1 MIDLMELMR
10 NRAEFFH
17 NPDYVR
23 AGFPG
28 HLIEP
33 LAAELIAVADEIE
46 RLTLRLKR
54 CGIQYDKYAAR
65 IEKLEG
71 AISGGI
77 PSEMIAAL
85 EEDKDNA

>member
-1 MIDLMELMR
+1 MTDLMELMR

-46 RLTLRLKR
+46 RLQKSNNELVKAL
-54 CGIQYDKYAAR
+54 
-65 IEKLEG
+65 
-71 AISGGI
+71 
-77 PSEMIAAL
+77 AAL
-85 EEDKDNA
+85 EEDDE